1 MSLRAKIL
9 AVMALPIVVLV
20 AATLAIVVSRDRTN
34 QSLAAERYSNALND
48 GYQRVVA
55 DLTEAEVGMHGYLLT
70 GQERFLEPYT
80 LATQRLPGDVRTL
93 VELTRG
99 DSREAE
105 QVAKLENLI
114 NQRGP
119 ALIALRAFA
128 PITALAD
135 PTAVIDVLED
145 GNVVTAQIREIA
157 ERVRAD
163 STKES
168 LERRRSLDSARD
180 IAFAIGVVGTPL
192 GVLASLLVVM
202 LFVQRLAKRIVR
214 TEEIARMLD
223 AGLPLRDPSTSDD
236 ELGRLE
242 RVLVRSGTRL
252 VELQGELRRMGTS
265 DALTRLMNRRGFLP
279 SAEHQLEV
287 AKRTN
292 QPMAL
297 MFLDLDGLKHVNDT
311 LGHAAGDGMI
321 TEGAFVLRETF
332 RASDLIARMGGDEFC
347 VLFAADS
354 YRSAKIALTRL
365 KNAEDHANAQE
376 ERPFRLSFS
385 AGIAMFDPED
395 PCTLDRLIAMAD
407 EQMYVRKRAAKN
419 REPRVG
425 ASLS

>member
-9 AVMALPIVVLV
+9 AVMAVPIVVLV
-20 AATLAIVVSRDRTN
+20 AATLAIVVSRERTN
-34 QSLAAERYSNALND
+34 QSLAAERHSNALND
-48 GYQRVVA
+48 GYERVVA

-70 GQERFLEPYT
+70 GQERFLEPYD
-80 LATQRLPGDVRTL
+80 LATQRLPDDVRIL
-93 VELTRG
+93 IELTRG

-119 ALIALRAFA
+119 ALIALRPFA
-128 PITALAD
+128 PITSLAD
-135 PTAVIDVLED
+135 STAVIDVLED

-163 STKES
+163 STRES

-180 IAFAIGVVGTPL
+180 IAFAIGVVGGPL

-202 LFVQRLAKRIVR
+202 LFVQRLANRIVR

-223 AGLPLRDPSTSDD
+223 AGLPLREPSRSDD

-242 RVLVRSGTRL
+242 RALVRSGTRL

-332 RASDLIARMGGDEFC
+332 RASDLLARVGGDEFC
-347 VLFAADS
+347 VLFATDS
-354 YRSAKIALTRL
+354 YDNAKIALARL
-365 KNAEDHANAQE
+365 KNAIDTANQQSG
-376 ERPFRLSFS
+376 RPFILSIS
-385 AGIAMFDPED
+385 AGVAMFDPED
-395 PCTLDRLIAMAD
+395 PCTLDQLIARAD
-407 EQMYVRKRAAKN
+407 EQMYVRKRAKG
-419 REPRVG
+419 PRSAAEATV
-425 ASLS
+425 S